1 MSAPAR
7 RREPGQHVAP
17 VPTEAPLAMPVQ
29 DLTRWRGKGAGR
41 STPTVWLARLI
52 TFGGALLL
60 TAAGAHEM
68 SRVVGDAEATPLQ
81 GVLLALFAISF
92 GWIALSAS
100 GAVAGLL
107 LRGPRPRAAAD
118 APITGRTALVMPVYN
133 EDPARSFASLRAMAE
148 DLADAGY
155 GESFEIFVLSDTNDP
170 DAWVVETAAYGSL
183 RRALAG
189 RVNAWYRRRHDNRG
203 KKAGNIAD
211 FVRRWGARYDFM
223 VVLDADSLMA
233 TETLVALAREMEADP
248 KLGILQT
255 VPVLAG
261 GTGLFA
267 RLQQFAGRLYG
278 PIVARGVAAWQGD
291 DGNYWGHN
299 AIIRVRAF
307 AAACG
312 LPELSGR
319 RPFGGPVMSHDFVEA
334 ALMRRAGW
342 SVRMLPDLGG
352 SWEECPPSLL
362 DAAARDRRWAQG
374 NLQHVKI
381 VPAAGLTAT
390 SRVHLVMGIMSY
402 LASPLWLALIV
413 VGLVLTLQAAFIR
426 PEYFSE
432 AFQIFPRWPR
442 FDIERM
448 IRLFLVTLGVLLLPR
463 ALGLLRGWLDRR
475 VRRPVGI
482 FRLGAG
488 AVVELIV
495 SALYAPIWMM
505 MQTRQIWEI
514 VRSSHSDWST
524 QQRGQARLQVREV
537 LRRHWLQ
544 TLAGLAAAAVLWVLS
559 RDLLAWMSPTLLGL
573 GLAIPLSL
581 ASGSAAVGLALR
593 RGGLLVIPE
602 EVEVPHVMRRRDEIE
617 AGLRQELEGLDLQTL
632 IADEAASERHFEA
645 VLRWRHR
652 RGSPDP
658 ARLTA
663 RMKLAEANDVA
674 EALDWLDRRERMEVL
689 SERDLFQRLRSTA
702 RRPARRPVPRGSP

>member
-7 RREPGQHVAP
+7 RKEPGQEAAP
-17 VPTEAPLAMPVQ
+17 VPAEAPLAMPVQ
-29 DLTRWRGKGAGR
+29 NLSRWRGKRPGPAA
-41 STPTVWLARLI
+41 PVVWLARLI

-60 TAAGAHEM
+60 TAAGALEM

-92 GWIALSAS
+92 GWIALSACS
-100 GAVAGLL
+100 AIAGLL
-107 LRGPRPRAAAD
+107 LRGPRPRAQTN
-118 APITGRTALVMPVYN
+118 APPTARTALVMPVYN
-133 EDPARSFASLRAMAE
+133 EDSVRSFASLRAMAE
-148 DLADAGY
+148 ALADAGH
-155 GESFEIFVLSDTNDP
+155 GGAFEVFVLSDTNDP
-170 DAWVVETAAYGSL
+170 DAWIAETAAFGSL
-183 RRALAG
+183 RQALGG
-189 RVNAWYRRRHDNRG
+189 RVDAWYRRRHDNRA

-211 FVRRWGARYDFM
+211 FVRRWGARYDYM
-223 VVLDADSLMA
+223 VVLDADSLMTA
-233 TETLVALAREMEADP
+233 ETLVALVREMDADP

-255 VPVLAG
+255 VPALAG

-267 RLQQFAGRLYG
+267 RLQQFAGRVYG
-278 PIVARGVAAWQGD
+278 PILARGIATWQGD

-299 AIIRVRAF
+299 AIIRMRAF

-319 RPFGGPVMSHDFVEA
+319 RPFGGPVLSHDFVEA

-342 SVRMLPDLGG
+342 SVRMLPALGG

-374 NLQHVKI
+374 NLQHAKI
-381 VPAAGLTAT
+381 VPAAGLAAA
-390 SRVHLVMGIMSY
+390 SRIHLVMGIMSY
-402 LASPLWLALIV
+402 LVSPIWLALIV

-432 AFQIFPRWPR
+432 AFQIFPKWPR

-448 IRLFLVTLGVLLLPR
+448 IRLFVITLGVLLLPR
-463 ALGLLRGWLDRR
+463 IIGLVRGWLDSGL
-475 VRRPVGI
+475 RRPVGV
-482 FRLGAG
+482 FRLAAG
-488 AVVELIV
+488 VVVEVLV

-505 MQTRQIWEI
+505 MQTRQVWEI
-514 VRSSHSDWST
+514 LRGSHSDWSA
-524 QQRGQARLQVREV
+524 QQRGATRLKLREV
-537 LRRHWLQ
+537 VRRHWLQ
-544 TLAGLAAAAVLWVLS
+544 SLAGIGASVMLWALS
-559 RDLLAWMSPTLLGL
+559 RPLLGWMAPTLLGL

-593 RGGLLVIPE
+593 RAGLLVIPE
-602 EVEVPHVMRRRDEIE
+602 EVEVPEVMRRRDEIE
-617 AGLRQELEGLDLQTL
+617 RGMREAFQGLDLRAL
-632 IADEAASERHFEA
+632 VEDEAASERHFAA

-663 RMKLAEANDVA
+663 RMKLAEAKDAA
-674 EALDWLDRRERMEVL
+674 EALAWLDRRERLEVL
-689 SERDLFQRLRSTA
+689 GERELFERLRSPA
-702 RRPARRPVPRGSP
+702 MRSPRLRGRPESP